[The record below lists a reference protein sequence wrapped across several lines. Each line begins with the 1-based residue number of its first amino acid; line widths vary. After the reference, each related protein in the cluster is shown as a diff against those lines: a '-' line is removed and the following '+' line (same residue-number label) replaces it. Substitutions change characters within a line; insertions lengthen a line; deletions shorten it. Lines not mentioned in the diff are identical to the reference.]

1 MEHSDTFAWYR
12 DELHRAA
19 QEELFGVAAVGK
31 LREYSEEELQ
41 SDVPSAE
48 IPITLL
54 EGNTINVRLSLAGYS
69 IPGEKEDYHHST
81 LDNLLRSVSPKW
93 NERRE
98 EELCAI
104 LDKLVAANSRD

>member
-19 QEELFGVAAVGK
+19 QEQLFGVTSVGK
-31 LREYSEEELQ
+31 LREYTEEELQ

-69 IPGEKEDYHHST
+69 VSIYQHHH
-81 LDNLLRSVSPKW
+81 D
-93 NERRE
+93 
-98 EELCAI
+98 
-104 LDKLVAANSRD
+104 LVAWPLNTLLDSRRKRRLSLHLGQFTPIYQSQVE